1 MGAVREVQDNDD
13 EQAESLAQRFAD
25 RFTWGH
31 PAIAAAAVHFG
42 GYVASQGLR
51 FGSNLI
57 LARLLVPEDFGLML
71 LVNLVLHGLEMFSD
85 LGFGPAL
92 IQHRRGEEPLFLRT
106 AWTLGIFRGAAL
118 WGAAAL
124 LAWPLA
130 QIYGEPRL
138 MALLPV
144 VGASLLL
151 DSLCSSYVIVLER
164 RLEFGRLMIID
175 LASYAFSVVVM
186 VIGALYTQTV
196 WPLVIGAL
204 VNAGLS
210 SLLTHLVLGGL
221 PMRFVLDR
229 AVAGQLI
236 RFGRWLFF
244 SSMLTF
250 IAGQLDR
257 ILLGKLMNVTEL
269 GVYSIAFMMA
279 QVSLS
284 LMHELSRRV
293 LYPVYARAGEMD
305 DAYLRGQVRRYRIA
319 LLLVTAPP
327 LLLLYLIGP
336 ELVRF
341 LYDDRYWDAGWM
353 LQVLA
358 LGALISAVITPA
370 ESVLV
375 ARGDS
380 FSHMLLQGVEATAKL
395 VCIVGGYWL
404 GGTAGLL
411 IGYAL
416 SGLLQ
421 YPFLA
426 AFIQRQ
432 GVWLIGLDL
441 TALGILGA
449 LLALATVAR
458 NMLQFSDFG
467 FP

>member
-1 MGAVREVQDNDD
+1 MPAQESQDAQTD
-13 EQAESLAQRFAD
+13 ALARAFSN
-25 RFTWGH
+25 RFTWRH

-42 GYVASQGLR
+42 GYIASQGLR

-57 LARLLVPEDFGLML
+57 LARLLVPDDFGLML

-92 IQHRRGEEPLFLRT
+92 IQHRRGGEPLFLRT
-106 AWTLGIFRGAAL
+106 AWTLGILRGAAL

-138 MALLPV
+138 MVLLPV

-151 DSLCSSYVIVLER
+151 DSFCSAHVIVLER
-164 RLEFGRLMIID
+164 RLEFGRLMLID

-186 VIGALYTQTV
+186 VIGAMYTQTV
-196 WPLVIGAL
+196 WPLVVGAL

-210 SLLTHLVLGGL
+210 SFLTHLLPGGV
-221 PMRFVLDR
+221 PMRLVFDR
-229 AVAGQLI
+229 AVAGQLV
-236 RFGRWLFF
+236 RFGRWLFI

-250 IAGQLDR
+250 VAGQLDR
-257 ILLGKLMNVTEL
+257 ILLGKMMSVSEL

-279 QVSLS
+279 QVSIS

-293 LYPVYARAGEMD
+293 LYPVYARAGELG
-305 DAYLRGQVRRYRIA
+305 DAHLRGQVRRYRIA
-319 LLLVTAPP
+319 LLLATAPP

-358 LGALISAVITPA
+358 LGALISAVMTPA

-380 FSHMLLQGVEATAKL
+380 FRHMLLQGVEATAKL
-395 VCIVGGYWL
+395 TCIAVGYWL
-404 GGTAGLL
+404 AGTPGLL

-432 GVWLIGLDL
+432 GVWLPGLDL
-441 TALGILGA
+441 CALGILGG
-449 LLALATVAR
+449 LMGLATLLRDALHLTVYT
-458 NMLQFSDFG
+458 L
-467 FP
+467 P